1 MPLSQKEIRD
11 RATEFAFRWCS
22 TVREKS
28 ESQTFWNEFFDVFG
42 ISRRRIAAFEA
53 PVKKLGDKAGSID
66 LFWKGMLIV
75 EHKSQ
80 GQNLDRAYQ
89 QALDYFPG
97 ISEQELPKY
106 VLVSDFANLRLYDLE
121 ADIETD
127 FPLTDLPAQIHR
139 FGFMSGYTKRTYQ
152 DEDPVNVQVAEKMG
166 ELHDALL
173 AGGYDG
179 HKLEIFLVRLIYCL
193 FADDTGI
200 FPRDHFRFL
209 LEEKT
214 REDGT
219 DTGTLI
225 AQVFQILD
233 TPPEKR
239 EKPWTK
245 IWKNFLTSTVHSTK
259 RCCAF
264 PISISGC
271 AVHFW
276 SALPSI
282 GAGSRRPSSA
292 QCSSPL
298 WIRTHAATSA
308 PIILPKGTS

>member
-11 RATEFAFRWCS
+11 RAVEFAFSCGS
-22 TVREKS
+22 AVREKS
-28 ESQTFWNEFFDVFG
+28 EAQTFWNEFFDIFG
-42 ISRRRIAAFEA
+42 ISRRRVAAFEA

-66 LFWKGMLIV
+66 LFWKGILIV
-75 EHKSQ
+75 EHKSR

-106 VLVSDFANLRLYDLE
+106 VLVSDFANFRLYDLE
-121 ADIETD
+121 ADTETD
-127 FPLTDLPAQIHR
+127 FLLTDLPVQIHR
-139 FGFMSGYTKRTYQ
+139 FGFMSGYTKRAYQ

-225 AQVFQILD
+225 AQSFRPS
-233 TPPEKR
+233 TRHPKR
-239 EKPWTK
+239 GRKPWMKT
-245 IWKNFLTSTVHSTK
+245 WKNSPTSMAHSTK
-259 RCCAF
+259 RYYAF
-264 PISISGC
+264 PISIPGC

-282 GAGSRRPSSA
+282 GAGYLRPSSA
-292 QCSSPL
+292 RCSSPS
-298 WIRTHAATSA
+298 WIRGNAATSA
-308 PIILPKGTS
+308 PITPPRGTS